1 MDSLCD
7 IRPDCHHHFDAN
19 VTSNAM
25 FTSDKSLGWDET
37 YICKTSQCK
46 ILFLLHCCLPVF
58 YGSPPHGHVMLTNHA
73 LKWDYTSL
81 PDTHCKIK
89 ETLLFLH
96 PPLMIMTE
104 AKNLEKPG
112 YFWKCK
118 LLQLLSFLLFPEIL
132 LVSYLSCIL
141 DHFFSCFAKSC
152 IKYLPLPRSYKT
164 QHINSGFVFR
174 YWTV

>member
-1 MDSLCD
+1 MLTWLQT
-7 IRPDCHHHFDAN
+7 R
-19 VTSNAM
+19 
-25 FTSDKSLGWDET
+25 
-37 YICKTSQCK
+37 
-46 ILFLLHCCLPVF
+46 CLPLISPLAGSKHTYVRLASVKFSFYFIVVSRFF
-58 YGSPPHGHVMLTNHA
+58 YGSPPHGHVMLTNHT